1 MVRMPNLNGA
11 YTGEG
16 AGPWMVKILDLHGSY
31 SGESAGKG
39 SRSINMVHTVDV
51 LF

>member
-1 MVRMPNLNGA
+1 MPNLNGT

-31 SGESAGKG
+31 SGESAGKS
-39 SRSINMVHTVDV
+39 SRSIKMVHTVEV
-51 LF
+51 LFFV